1 MRFFEPRLQRDALA
15 KETPMDG
22 NPIHVGIVGAGPRG
36 TVMLERLCANVRE
49 LAPGV
54 PVHVHVVDPETTGAG
69 RVWRTDQ
76 TRLLVMNTVASDV
89 TVFTDPTVRCEGPL
103 VAGPTQYEW
112 ARLVATGEIPA
123 DERTRAEA
131 ARLEPWSYASRAL
144 QGEYLH
150 WAFEHIVATAPP
162 EVRVFTHRTRALA
175 LDDRSDGRQ
184 ELRLEGRAAPL
195 VVDAVVLAVGHYD
208 VAPSRGQQ
216 ALAAFARSHGLRY
229 VPPASPAEVDLSD
242 LRADEPVVLRGL
254 GLNFYDFVTLLSVG
268 RGGRFEEEGE
278 RLVYRPSG
286 AEPTIVAGSGRG
298 VPYMA
303 RAEIRQAKVDRY
315 QPRFLDAAAI
325 GRLRAQAGA
334 GTLDF
339 RQHLWPLIAKEAG
352 WVYYRHLVAARGDGA
367 ALADFEAAYAAAEWD
382 SPAMRALIE
391 AACPDPA
398 ERWDWLAV
406 DHPTA
411 GLRFADRDDYARW
424 IARRLAADYADSQ
437 RGPEACARK
446 ALSSI
451 MRDLRDE
458 IRQVISYRG
467 LRGASYRE
475 HVDGWFSGLNN
486 YVASGPPS
494 SRVRELAALVEA
506 GVVRFVG
513 PAMKVEPDEA
523 AGCFRVFSPAVGGEP
538 LRARVL
544 IEAHLPPS
552 DLRRVTDPL
561 LSRLWRAGGCRPHV
575 IPDAGGAGYET
586 GGIDIEE
593 GTHRVIDAAGVPH
606 PGRYSY
612 GPPVESVQWVTAI
625 GARPHVNSRTLLQG
639 DAIARLCLRA
649 GQEHRRADGAAR
661 PAPGVPAGRPVLA
674 PT

>member
-1 MRFFEPRLQRDALA
+1 MRSPQA
-15 KETPMDG
+15 
-22 NPIHVGIVGAGPRG
+22 IQVGIVGAGPRG

-54 PVHVHVVDPETTGAG
+54 PVHVHVVDPERTGAG

-76 TRLLVMNTVASDV
+76 TRLLLMNTVASDV

-103 VAGPTQYEW
+103 VPGPTQYEW
-112 ARLVATGEIPA
+112 ARLVATGDIPA
-123 DERTRAEA
+123 DEATREEA
-131 ARLEPWSYASRAL
+131 ARMEPWSYASRAL
-144 QGEYLH
+144 QGRYLH

-162 EVRVFTHRTRALA
+162 EVRVFTHRARAVA
-175 LDDRSDGRQ
+175 LDDRADGRQ
-184 ELRLEGRAAPL
+184 ELWLEGRPEPL

-216 ALAAFARSHGLRY
+216 ALAAFAERHDLCY
-229 VPPASPAEVDLSD
+229 VPPSSPAEVDLSGI
-242 LRADEPVVLRGL
+242 APGEPVVLRGL

-268 RGGRFEEEGE
+268 RGGRFEEDGE

-286 AEPTIVAGSGRG
+286 AEPAIVAGSGRG
-298 VPYMA
+298 MPYMA
-303 RAEIRQAKVDRY
+303 RAEIRLAKVDRY
-315 QPRFLDAAAI
+315 EPRFLDAAAI
-325 GRLRAQAGA
+325 ARLRAQAGA

-339 RQHLWPLIAKEAG
+339 REHLWPLIAKEAG
-352 WVYYRHLVAARGDGA
+352 WVYYRHLVAARGDRA
-367 ALADFEAAYAAAEWD
+367 ALAAFEAAYAAADWD
-382 SPAMRALIE
+382 SPAMRGLIE
-391 AACPDPA
+391 TACPDPA
-398 ERWDWLAV
+398 ERWDWTAV
-406 DHPTA
+406 DHPAA
-411 GLRFADRDDYARW
+411 GLRFADREDYARW
-424 IARRLAADYADSQ
+424 VARRLADDYADSQ
-437 RGPEACARK
+437 RGPRDSARK

-467 LRGASYRE
+467 LRGSSYRE

-513 PAMKVEPDEA
+513 PAMKAEADEA
-523 AGCFRVFSPAVGGEP
+523 AGRFQVFSPAVGGEP
-538 LRARVL
+538 LAARVL

-552 DLRRVTDPL
+552 DLHRVTDPL
-561 LSRLWRAGGCRPHV
+561 LARLWRTGGCRPHV
-575 IPDAGGAGYET
+575 IPDAGGEGYET
-586 GGIDIEE
+586 GGIDVEE
-593 GTHRVIDAAGVPH
+593 GTHRVIDARGVPH

-639 DAIARLCLRA
+639 DLIARLCLRT
-649 GQEHRRADGAAR
+649 GQKLRRAAAAA
-661 PAPGVPAGRPVLA
+661 PAWPVLA
-674 PT
+674 ST